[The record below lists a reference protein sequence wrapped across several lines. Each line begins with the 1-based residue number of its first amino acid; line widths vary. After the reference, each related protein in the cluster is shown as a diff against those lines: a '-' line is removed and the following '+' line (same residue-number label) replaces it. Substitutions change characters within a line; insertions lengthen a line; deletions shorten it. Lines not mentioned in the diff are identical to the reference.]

1 MKNEL
6 HLMERIHEGS
16 EGASRKLAFSKERYI
31 ESVTRHLEKM
41 FNVRQGSCPA
51 SPDFGLPDFNDL
63 EMADSFVGAVKEI
76 SNAIKENIEK
86 FEPGLSRVKV
96 NYRQNSNNPLLLE
109 FEVVARL
116 NVNGR
121 LERVKF
127 ETTKQASGQIKVN
140 N

>member
-1 MKNEL
+1 MD
-6 HLMERIHEGS
+6 RIRKGS

-31 ESVTRHLEKM
+31 ESVTHHLEKM

-51 SPDFGLPDFNDL
+51 STDFGLPDFNDL
-63 EMADSFVGAVKEI
+63 EMADSFVGAVKKI

-96 NYRQNSNNPLLLE
+96 NYRQNPDNPLLLE

-116 NVNGR
+116 NVNGKS
-121 LERVKF
+121 ERVKF
-127 ETTKQASGQIKVN
+127 ETTKQAHGKIKVEN
-140 N
+140 